1 MIIELLS
8 LSGAAEARRAD
19 VDWKSAFLKR
29 RGQFGPK
36 FQVEGVV
43 PTKHFSCWK
52 TRIIDRSYGIKYGQ
66 KFISFYHNSRV

>member
-1 MIIELLS
+1 MAATMSDNRVIIELLS

-36 FQVEGVV
+36 FQVQRGPSP
-43 PTKHFSCWK
+43 PTNRFPVRKL
-52 TRIIDRSYGIKYGQ
+52 GE
-66 KFISFYHNSRV
+66 N